1 MKNRIKAFA
10 ALLTLSLVCIFC
22 FAACGPK
29 KYDNGYMLQ
38 FGSGSWEYSDKV
50 TFNLGKAKGS
60 KDLNGY
66 LEKNKRMVKVKYE
79 QIYSAAPTMSV
90 KILLDTEILDKTFD
104 DEELNGFILE
114 TKALMQDEKAWDKA
128 DVFNRAAIR
137 FLGLSGIVLSSGVKG
152 ELYKDY
158 NYLSFEKQESVSTP
172 YYADEWE
179 LLLEKSQSPLVKSM
193 VFDWQKF
200 KKVNESSE
208 DPNGYWPIDTDNF
221 KYYLYLGE
229 NDGECDVETYLHR
242 AEESY
247 PYLIACGFSV
257 NDDIFDKDMTFEKP
271 EEAAFVEELRA
282 MKAEGAD
289 IKTLRIKV
297 LEFLEL
303 EGHFVYYYQGVYAKE
318 NGVEVYTE
326 AGSFESYGN
335 DNLFE
340 KFSKIWEHRDSRLI
354 AAASVGKAI
363 PDFIEAYA

>member
-1 MKNRIKAFA
+1 MKNKIKAFA
-10 ALLTLSLVCIFC
+10 TLLTLLLLCIFC
-22 FAACGPK
+22 FAACGP
-29 KYDNGYMLQ
+29 NRGGYVEMLQ

-66 LEKNKRMVKVKYE
+66 LEKNSGRKIVTFEEYLS
-79 QIYSAAPTMSV
+79 QDWTMSV

-152 ELYKDY
+152 ELYKEY
-158 NYLSFEKQESVSTP
+158 NYLSFWKQESVSTP

-193 VFDWQKF
+193 VFDWQKL

-208 DPNGYWPIDTDNF
+208 NPNGYWTIDTDNF
-221 KYYLYLGE
+221 NYYLYLGE

-242 AEESY
+242 AEDSY
-247 PYLIACGFSV
+247 PHLIACGFSV
-257 NDDIFDKDMTFEKP
+257 NDDIFDKDMTFDKP

-354 AAASVGKAI
+354 SSASFDNAM
-363 PDFIEAYA
+363 PNLYWAY

>member
-1 MKNRIKAFA
+1 
-10 ALLTLSLVCIFC
+10 
-22 FAACGPK
+22 
-29 KYDNGYMLQ
+29 MLQ

-50 TFNLGKAKGS
+50 TFNLGKGKGS
-60 KDLNGY
+60 KDLKGY
-66 LEKNKRMVKVKYE
+66 LEKNKRMVKAKYE

-90 KILLDTEILDKTFD
+90 KILLDMEILDKTFD
-104 DEELNGFILE
+104 DEELSGFIVE

-152 ELYKDY
+152 ELYKEY
-158 NYLSFEKQESVSTP
+158 NCLSFWKQESVSTP

-179 LLLEKSQSPLVKSM
+179 LLLEKSQSPFVKSM

-208 DPNGYWPIDTDNF
+208 DPKGYWPLETDNF
-221 KYYLYLGE
+221 KYYLYLGG
-229 NDGECDVETYLHR
+229 NDGECDVEAYLRR

-247 PYLIACGFSV
+247 PHLIACSFSV
-257 NDDIFDKDMTFEKP
+257 NDDIFDESVTFEDP
-271 EEAAFVEELRA
+271 EEAAFAEELRA
-282 MKAEGAD
+282 MQADGAD

-303 EGHFVYYYQGVYAKE
+303 EGHFVYYFQGCVDASSGEYIE
-318 NGVEVYTE
+318 GGWFSN
-326 AGSFESYGN
+326 YGN

-354 AAASVGKAI
+354 YAASIRDAI
-363 PDFIEAYA
+363 PSMYVPY

>member
-10 ALLTLSLVCIFC
+10 TLLTLSLLCIFC

-29 KYDNGYMLQ
+29 KYDYSDMLQ

-50 TFNLGKAKGS
+50 TFNLGKGKGS
-60 KDLNGY
+60 KDLKGY
-66 LEKNKRMVKVKYE
+66 LEKNKRMVKVKDE
-79 QIYSAAPTMSV
+79 QVYSAAPTMSV

-152 ELYKDY
+152 ELYKEY
-158 NYLSFEKQESVSTP
+158 NCLSFWKQESVSTP

-208 DPNGYWPIDTDNF
+208 DPNGYWTIETDNF
-221 KYYLYLGE
+221 RYYLHLGE
-229 NDGECDVETYLHR
+229 NDGECDVETYLRR

-247 PYLIACGFSV
+247 PYLIACSFSV

-282 MKAEGAD
+282 MKAEGVD

-303 EGHFVYYYQGVYAKE
+303 EGHFVYEYIGVTSTNQNLEIYS
-318 NGVEVYTE
+318 E

-335 DNLFE
+335 EGLFE

-363 PDFIEAYA
+363 PDFIEAYV

>member
-1 MKNRIKAFA
+1 MKNKIKAFA
-10 ALLTLSLVCIFC
+10 TLLTLLLLCIFC
-22 FAACGPK
+22 FAACGP
-29 KYDNGYMLQ
+29 NRGGYVGMLQ

-60 KDLNGY
+60 KDLKGY
-66 LEKNKRMVKVKYE
+66 LEKNKRTVKVKHE

-90 KILLDTEILDKTFD
+90 KILLDTEILDKTFE
-104 DEELNGFILE
+104 DEELNGFIVE

-152 ELYKDY
+152 ELYKEY
-158 NYLSFEKQESVSTP
+158 NCLSFWKQESVSTP

-221 KYYLYLGE
+221 KYYLYLGG
-229 NDGECDVETYLHR
+229 NDGECDVETYLRR

-247 PYLIACGFSV
+247 PHLIVCSFSV

-335 DNLFE
+335 DKLFE

-354 AAASVGKAI
+354 YAASISDAI
-363 PDFIEAYA
+363 PSMYVPY

>member
-10 ALLTLSLVCIFC
+10 TLLVLSLVCVFC

-60 KDLNGY
+60 KDLKGY
-66 LEKNKRMVKVKYE
+66 LEKNKRTVKVKHE

-90 KILLDTEILDKTFD
+90 KILLDTEILDKTFE

-158 NYLSFEKQESVSTP
+158 NYLSFWKQESLSMP

-193 VFDWQKF
+193 VFDWQKL

-208 DPNGYWPIDTDNF
+208 NPNGYWTIDTGNF
-221 KYYLYLGE
+221 NYYLYLGE
-229 NDGECDVETYLHR
+229 NDGECDVETYLRR
-242 AEESY
+242 AEDSY
-247 PYLIACGFSV
+247 PHLIACGFSV
-257 NDDIFDKDMTFEKP
+257 NDDIFDKDMTFDKP

-282 MKAEGAD
+282 MKAEGVD

-303 EGHFVYYYQGVYAKE
+303 EGHFVYYYQGVYVKE

-326 AGSFESYGN
+326 AGSFDSCGN

-354 AAASVGKAI
+354 YAASISDAI
-363 PDFIEAYA
+363 PSMYVPY

>member
-10 ALLTLSLVCIFC
+10 TLLVLSLVCVFC

-50 TFNLGKAKGS
+50 TFNLGKGKGS
-60 KDLNGY
+60 KDLKGY
-66 LEKNKRMVKVKYE
+66 LEKNKRMVKAKYE

-90 KILLDTEILDKTFD
+90 KILLDMEILDKTFD
-104 DEELNGFILE
+104 DEELSGFIVE

-152 ELYKDY
+152 ELYKEY
-158 NYLSFEKQESVSTP
+158 NCLSFWKQESVSTP

-179 LLLEKSQSPLVKSM
+179 LLLEKSQSPFVKSM

-208 DPNGYWPIDTDNF
+208 DPKGYWPLETDNF

-229 NDGECDVETYLHR
+229 NDGECDVETYLRR

-247 PYLIACGFSV
+247 PYLIACDFSV
-257 NDDIFDKDMTFEKP
+257 NDEIFDKDMTFEKP

-303 EGHFVYYYQGVYAKE
+303 EGHFVYYFQGCVDASSGEYIE
-318 NGVEVYTE
+318 GGWFSN
-326 AGSFESYGN
+326 YGN

-354 AAASVGKAI
+354 SSASFGNAM
-363 PDFIEAYA
+363 PNLYWPY

>member
-10 ALLTLSLVCIFC
+10 TLLVLSLVCVFC

-50 TFNLGKAKGS
+50 TFNLGKGKVS
-60 KDLNGY
+60 KDLKGY
-66 LEKNKRMVKVKYE
+66 LEKNKRMVKAKYE

-90 KILLDTEILDKTFD
+90 KILLDTEILDKNFE
-104 DEELNGFILE
+104 DEELSGFILE

-158 NYLSFEKQESVSTP
+158 NYLSFEKQELVSTP

-179 LLLEKSQSPLVKSM
+179 LLLEKSESPLVKSM
-193 VFDWQKF
+193 VFDWQNF
-200 KKVNESSE
+200 KKVNKSTEM
-208 DPNGYWPIDTDNF
+208 PIGNWTIADGNF
-221 KYYLYLGE
+221 KFHFYLGG
-229 NDGECDVETYLHR
+229 NDGECDVEAYLRR
-242 AEESY
+242 AEEGY
-247 PYLIACGFSV
+247 PYLIACNFVV
-257 NDDIFDKDMTFEKP
+257 NDDIFDESVTFENP
-271 EEAAFVEELRA
+271 EEAAFAEELRA
-282 MKAEGAD
+282 MQADGAD

-297 LEFLEL
+297 LEYLGL
-303 EGHFVYYYQGVYAKE
+303 EGHFVYYYQGCYAKE

-354 AAASVGKAI
+354 YAASISDAI
-363 PDFIEAYA
+363 PSMYVPY